1 MHHRLHRV
9 LKVTAMPFCSLRRL
23 CLASL
28 IGLSASLCVLP
39 VAAQPSPSK
48 PLRLVVPF
56 PPGSA
61 TDTIARAFAQ
71 VLAPALGQP
80 VLVDNKA
87 GADGALA
94 GQEVMRA
101 PADDHTLL
109 FGTNSPL
116 AVAPAMKKNPPYDPQ
131 ADFTPVIDIG
141 RYTFFFVVHPSVPAN
156 TLGEFIAHAKAHQGT
171 LNYATGN
178 TTGLVAMAQFAA
190 LAGTRMTHVPYKGEP
205 QALTDLLAG
214 RVQLMVVS
222 AGTSVPHIREGKLRA
237 LAVTLP
243 GRSAALPNVPTMAE
257 AGLPQF
263 SITSWAAVVGPARMP
278 ADVTERLNRE
288 FMAAM
293 TKPEVLTVVERQA
306 FALTGSTPARL
317 GSFMKAQLDSYRATL
332 KAAGIEPE

>member
-1 MHHRLHRV
+1 MTPRRFL
-9 LKVTAMPFCSLRRL
+9 RL
-23 CLASL
+23 CAAALLAF
-28 IGLSASLCVLP
+28 SALH
-39 VAAQPSPSK
+39 AGAQAFPSK

-61 TDTIARAFAQ
+61 TDSVARAFAQ

-80 VLVDNKA
+80 VVVDNKA

-94 GQEVMRA
+94 GQDVMRA
-101 PADDHTLL
+101 PADGHTLL

-116 AVAPAMKKNPPYDPQ
+116 AVAPAMKKTPPYDPLT
-131 ADFTPVIDIG
+131 DFTPVIDVG
-141 RYTFFFVVHPSVPAN
+141 RYTFFLVVHPSVPAS
-156 TLGEFIAHAKAHQGT
+156 TLAEFIAHAKAQPGV

-178 TTGLVAMAQFAA
+178 TTGLVAVAQFAS
-190 LAGTRMTHVPYKGEP
+190 LAGVRMTHVPYKGEP

-214 RVQLMVVS
+214 RVQMMVVS
-222 AGTSVPHIREGKLRA
+222 AGTSVPHVREGKLRA
-237 LAVTLP
+237 LAVTL
-243 GRSAALPNVPTMAE
+243 GNRSAILPQVPTMAE

-278 ADVTERLNRE
+278 AEVTERLNRE
-288 FMAAM
+288 FTAAM
-293 TKPEVLTVVERQA
+293 TKPEVLTVIERQA

-317 GSFMKAQLDSYRATL
+317 GAFMKEQLESYRATL

>member
-1 MHHRLHRV
+1 MTLPV
-9 LKVTAMPFCSLRRL
+9 PSLRRR
-23 CLASL
+23 CLV
-28 IGLSASLCVLP
+28 GLAGLMAGLWVLP
-39 VAAQPSPSK
+39 ATAQPFPSK
-48 PLRLVVPF
+48 PVRLVVPF

-61 TDTIARAFAQ
+61 TDTVARAFAQ

-94 GQEVMRA
+94 GQEVLRA
-101 PADDHTLL
+101 PADGHTLL

-116 AVAPAMKKNPPYDPQ
+116 AVAPAMKKTPPYDPL
-131 ADFTPVIDIG
+131 ADFTPIIDIG
-141 RYTFFFVVHPSVPAN
+141 RYTFFLVVHPSVPAS

-171 LNYATGN
+171 LNYGTGN
-178 TTGLVAMAQFAA
+178 TTGQVAMAQFAA
-190 LAGTRMTHVPYKGEP
+190 LSGTRMTHVPYKGEP

-214 RVQLMVVS
+214 RLQLMVVS
-222 AGTSVPHIREGKLRA
+222 AGPSVPHIREGKLRP

-243 GRSAALPNVPTMAE
+243 ARSAALPQVPTMAE

-278 ADVTERLNRE
+278 AEVVERLNRE
-288 FMAAM
+288 FTAAM
-293 TKPEVLTVVERQA
+293 ARPEVLTVVERQA

-317 GSFMKAQLDSYRATL
+317 GAFMREQLDSYRATL

>member
-1 MHHRLHRV
+1 MVHYLQPL
-9 LKVTAMPFCSLRRL
+9 LKAMPMRFQSLRRL
-23 CLASL
+23 CLV
-28 IGLSASLCVLP
+28 GLAGVSAGLCVLP
-39 VAAQPSPSK
+39 AAAQPFPSK
-48 PLRLVVPF
+48 PVRLVVPF

-61 TDTIARAFAQ
+61 TDTVARAFAQ

-94 GQEVMRA
+94 GQDVMRA
-101 PADDHTLL
+101 PADGHTLL

-116 AVAPAMKKNPPYDPQ
+116 AVAPAMKKTPPYDPLT
-131 ADFTPVIDIG
+131 DFTPIIDIG

-156 TLGEFIAHAKAHQGT
+156 TLGEFIAHAKANQGA

-178 TTGLVAMAQFAA
+178 TTGLVAMAQFVA
-190 LAGTRMTHVPYKGEP
+190 LSGTRMTHVPYKGEP

-243 GRSAALPNVPTMAE
+243 ARSAALPAVPTMAE

-278 ADVTERLNRE
+278 ADVVDRLNRE
-288 FMAAM
+288 FNSAM
-293 TKPEVLTVVERQA
+293 SKPEVATVVERQA

-317 GSFMKAQLDSYRATL
+317 GAFMKEQLESYRATL
-332 KAAGIEPE
+332 KAAGVEPE

>member
-1 MHHRLHRV
+1 MTPRRFL
-9 LKVTAMPFCSLRRL
+9 RL
-23 CLASL
+23 CAAALL
-28 IGLSASLCVLP
+28 GLSALH
-39 VAAQPSPSK
+39 AGAQAFPSK

-61 TDTIARAFAQ
+61 TDSVARAFAQ

-80 VLVDNKA
+80 VVVDNKA

-94 GQEVMRA
+94 GQDVMRA
-101 PADDHTLL
+101 PADGHTLL

-116 AVAPAMKKNPPYDPQ
+116 AVAPAMKKTPPYDPLT
-131 ADFTPVIDIG
+131 DFTPVIDVG
-141 RYTFFFVVHPSVPAN
+141 RYTFFLMVHPSVPAN
-156 TLGEFIAHAKAHQGT
+156 TLAEFIAHAKAQPGV

-178 TTGLVAMAQFAA
+178 TTGLVAVAQFAS
-190 LAGTRMTHVPYKGEP
+190 LAGVRMTHVPYKGEP

-214 RVQLMVVS
+214 RVQMMVVS
-222 AGTSVPHIREGKLRA
+222 AGTSVPHVREGKLRA
-237 LAVTLP
+237 LAVTL
-243 GRSAALPNVPTMAE
+243 GNRSAILPQVPTMAE

-278 ADVTERLNRE
+278 AEVTERLNRE
-288 FMAAM
+288 FTAAM
-293 TKPEVLTVVERQA
+293 TKPEVLTVIERQA

-317 GSFMKAQLDSYRATL
+317 GAFMKEQLESYRATL

>member
-1 MHHRLHRV
+1 M
-9 LKVTAMPFCSLRRL
+9 
-23 CLASL
+23 
-28 IGLSASLCVLP
+28 GLSASLCVLP
-39 VAAQPSPSK
+39 VAAQPYPSK
-48 PLRLVVPF
+48 PVRLVVPF
-56 PPGSA
+56 PAGSA
-61 TDTIARAFAQ
+61 TDSVARAFAQ

-80 VLVDNKA
+80 VVVDNKA

-94 GQEVMRA
+94 GQDVMRA
-101 PADDHTLL
+101 PADGHTLL

-116 AVAPAMKKNPPYDPQ
+116 AVAPAMKKNPPYDPL
-131 ADFTPVIDIG
+131 ADFTPVVDIG

-156 TLGEFIAHAKAHQGT
+156 TLGEFIAHAKANQGT

-222 AGTSVPHIREGKLRA
+222 AGTSVPHIRDGKLRA

-243 GRSAALPNVPTMAE
+243 ARSAALPAVPTMAE

-278 ADVTERLNRE
+278 ADVVERLNRE

-293 TKPEVLTVVERQA
+293 SKPEVLTVVERQA

-317 GSFMKAQLDSYRATL
+317 GGFMKEQLDSYRATL